1 MTANTSANASATR
14 LLVLGGTEFVG
25 RATAEA
31 GLARGWDVTVL
42 NRGTKPAPE
51 GVRALVGD
59 RTAPGGLAALE
70 GGEWD
75 LVVDTWPRGPRPVR
89 DAAEALKERAGRY
102 VYVSTCS
109 VYTWPRP
116 AGTGTEAPLVEGDP
130 DAEERDYPRDKRSAE
145 LAVARAFGEDRAL
158 FARAGLILGPHENIG
173 RLPWWLLRMRRGGE
187 VLAPGPRELPLAYID
202 ARDLAAWLLDAGTAG
217 RSGAFDLVSPSGH
230 TTMGEF
236 LETCRAVTGS
246 DAVLRWAAPEQVE
259 AAGIAPWTELPVW
272 CPPGEMHGA
281 MHTADVTATLEAG
294 LRCRPVAETV
304 ADTWAWLSG
313 EAGGTLPPWTNPK
326 AAVGLDAE
334 KEATALAALGEREG

>member
-259 AAGIAPWTELPVW
+259 TAGIAPWTELPVW

>member
-75 LVVDTWPRGPRPVR
+75 LVVDTWPRGPRAVR

-246 DAVLRWAAPEQVE
+246 DAVLRWATPEQVE

-334 KEATALAALGEREG
+334 KEAAALAALGEREG